1 MPSEHREHRR
11 WRLAA
16 ARLLTDER
24 SDSHVSIAP
33 RVGRAVRAA
42 VYGFAF
48 IFAAA
53 SSVWFVINLVRGEF
67 VLALYD
73 LPFLLLLG
81 WVVFVRVRRWRT
93 TRP

>member
-1 MPSEHREHRR
+1 MFLRDH
-11 WRLAA
+11 
-16 ARLLTDER
+16 
-24 SDSHVSIAP
+24 
-33 RVGRAVRAA
+33 
-42 VYGFAF
+42 
-48 IFAAA
+48 
-53 SSVWFVINLVRGEF
+53 VINLVRGEF